1 MIINSSA
8 SAEEKEQIF
17 KLRYRVYIEELEKN
31 HIDNDHVRK
40 IMSDEYDEAGRYFF
54 AKNEEQV
61 CGALRVILFNEVY
74 LTRLCNVYKLPS
86 GFVNEIDLK
95 SIGFVDRFVID
106 KAFRNGLLG
115 LRIMK
120 KLYVDTLNSGI
131 SFGFINAEKALVPT
145 YYQIGYR
152 VYDHF
157 YTTTNEKRYLM
168 VCFMRDF
175 DYMNRINSPLT
186 KCFPEVVLSD
196 DESSVEIA
204 SAHFRFLQESEIN

>member
-1 MIINSSA
+1 MIISSSA

-40 IMSDEYDEAGRYFF
+40 IMSDEYDETGRYFF

-157 YTTTNEKRYLM
+157 YTTTNEKR
-168 VCFMRDF
+168 
-175 DYMNRINSPLT
+175 
-186 KCFPEVVLSD
+186 
-196 DESSVEIA
+196 
-204 SAHFRFLQESEIN
+204 